1 MNYSIIV
8 NQTFVRVAKR
18 LGKKYPSFKADLLAL
33 QDELIANPQIGVD
46 LGRGIRKVRM
56 AIGSKG
62 KGKGKSHGA
71 RVITVIIVL
80 TVEEAEINL
89 LYIYD
94 KAECDSISSSEIEQL
109 LKVNEIE
116 L

>member
-62 KGKGKSHGA
+62 KGKSHGA

>member
-1 MNYSIIV
+1 MNYNIRAAKS
-8 NQTFVRVAKR
+8 FEKALKR
-18 LGKKYPSFKADLLAL
+18 LAKHYRSMKDDYTTLLEDLTS
-33 QDELIANPQIGVD
+33 NPQSGVD

-62 KGKGKSHGA
+62 KGKSHGA
-71 RVITVIIVL
+71 RVITVTVL
-80 TVEEAEINL
+80 VAVEETEINL

-94 KAECDSISSSEIEQL
+94 KAECDSISFSEIEQL
-109 LKVNEIE
+109 LKDNEIE